1 MWNDDKKQLQTLK
14 KLSFLDMREE
24 PKIMVNSYVTTH
36 VKNTINPQDKDEYM
50 KMICEY
56 YIDLLANFFKT
67 NGVVTS
73 IIEP

>member
-1 MWNDDKKQLQTLK
+1 
-14 KLSFLDMREE
+14 MREE

-67 NGVVTS
+67 NGVFTS
-73 IIEP
+73 IIEPSSGI